1 MRTDVD
7 PGTQVSH
14 QRPGLSL
21 RPAMG
26 RSLEGDAYGRG
37 SSGTSYGV
45 TLPPGS
51 DYGTGKS
58 LVACHLMLVIEV
70 SHFLVKRSTAQ
81 YITNWRKGRKNFAE
95 IGNVT
100 ESVNDSWSSEREKEN
115 VNMHAHV
122 KLEDAIVH
130 FRGVV
135 GTIELLLRKGGQV
148 PYP

>member
-14 QRPGLSL
+14 QGPGLSL

-58 LVACHLMLVIEV
+58 LVSCHLMLVIV
-70 SHFLVKRSTAQ
+70 VLHFLVGAQHSTLQ
-81 YITNWRKGRKNFAE
+81 
-95 IGNVT
+95 IG
-100 ESVNDSWSSEREKEN
+100 E
-115 VNMHAHV
+115 
-122 KLEDAIVH
+122 
-130 FRGVV
+130 
-135 GTIELLLRKGGQV
+135 KGGRTSQRSGT
-148 PYP
+148 